1 MSGNIA
7 KLNQLLATPSV
18 KQKFVDALGKEAG
31 SFLASLVEAYSNTG
45 LKECDPGDVLREALK
60 AAALKLPIVSSLGYA
75 YLIPYKRGNRTIPQ
89 FQLGY
94 RGLIQLALRSG
105 QYRRI
110 AVTEVFEGERIT
122 KKITGEIEKQGEPLS
137 NEVVGLI
144 GYFQLVNG
152 FECWDAIT
160 KEEAEAHG
168 KRFSKSFDNPSSPW
182 QTDFWA
188 MAKKTLLKR
197 MLSKYGLISVE
208 FVQALAQDRD
218 PEQGEDEENFEYVDV
233 DFSEVKEEGKDESR
247 ED

>member
-31 SFLASLVEAYSNTG
+31 SFLASLVEVYSNTG
-45 LKECDPGDVLREALK
+45 LRDCDPGDVLREALK
-60 AAALKLPIVSSLGYA
+60 AAALRLPIVSALGYA

-105 QYRRI
+105 QYKRI
-110 AVTEVFEGERIT
+110 AVTEVYEGERII
-122 KKITGEIEKQGEPLS
+122 KKITGEIEKAGEPLS
-137 NEVVGLI
+137 DNIIGLI
-144 GYFQLVNG
+144 GYFQLNSG
-152 FECWDAIT
+152 FECWDSIT
-160 KEEAEAHG
+160 REEAEAHG
-168 KRFSKSFDNPSSPW
+168 KRFSKSFDSPSSPW

-208 FVQALAQDRD
+208 FVQALAQDKE
-218 PEQGEDEENFEYVDV
+218 PEQIEGQGEIEFIDV
-233 DFSEVKEEGKDESR
+233 DYSEVEKEGKDENR
-247 ED
+247 ES